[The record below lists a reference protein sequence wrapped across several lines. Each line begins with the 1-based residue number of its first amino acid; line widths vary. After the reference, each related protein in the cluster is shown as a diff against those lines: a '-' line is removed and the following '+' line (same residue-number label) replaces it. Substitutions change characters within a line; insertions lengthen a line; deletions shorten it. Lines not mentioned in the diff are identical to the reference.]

1 MKTSHPIIL
10 VCALCLPLGAQNQI
24 QQKGPKIVS
33 DEVQKA
39 IDEFNRLKN
48 EGKEKANEVTVVLP
62 PPLPDKSAEESVEP
76 KPEVAPEEEPVLV
89 TGKAP
94 EEAAPDPEETGDT
107 LLLKLPAIDIPGA
120 KPSEPSEPSEP
131 TPLIEAKEPG
141 LEVLVESIR
150 KGTGKL
156 DPEKIKLRAS
166 FPAKPLANPPAGWI
180 MEKSKDAPTL
190 LREVEIQPGTVIS
203 LDIKPH
209 VLIPN
214 ADGASIFAV
223 TEPGFDPLSGY
234 RQEQTVSAILAK
246 SVVQLDE
253 DAKQLGTALSELN
266 RILSSL
272 PNPEPKAVPVKEEV
286 EQ

>member
-1 MKTSHPIIL
+1 M
-10 VCALCLPLGAQNQI
+10 
-24 QQKGPKIVS
+24 
-33 DEVQKA
+33 
-39 IDEFNRLKN
+39 
-48 EGKEKANEVTVVLP
+48 
-62 PPLPDKSAEESVEP
+62 
-76 KPEVAPEEEPVLV
+76 
-89 TGKAP
+89 
-94 EEAAPDPEETGDT
+94 
-107 LLLKLPAIDIPGA
+107 
-120 KPSEPSEPSEP
+120 
-131 TPLIEAKEPG
+131 
-141 LEVLVESIR
+141 LVESIR

>member
-120 KPSEPSEPSEP
+120 KPSEPSEP